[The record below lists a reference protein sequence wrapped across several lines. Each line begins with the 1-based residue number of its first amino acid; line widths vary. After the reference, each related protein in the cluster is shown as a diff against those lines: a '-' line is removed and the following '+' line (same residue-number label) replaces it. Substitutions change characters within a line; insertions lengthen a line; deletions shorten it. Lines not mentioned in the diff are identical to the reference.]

1 MYTLHVYLYYISI
14 FDMDICMV
22 ACARSIVS
30 VPSLHTL
37 RETLHAIGSD
47 NFAFDSTVDCQSDS
61 SADRRRRY
69 RP

>member
-1 MYTLHVYLYYISI
+1 MHGCVRAFECERAIS
-14 FDMDICMV
+14 
-22 ACARSIVS
+22 A
-30 VPSLHTL
+30 HL

-47 NFAFDSTVDCQSDS
+47 NFAFDSTVDFASDS